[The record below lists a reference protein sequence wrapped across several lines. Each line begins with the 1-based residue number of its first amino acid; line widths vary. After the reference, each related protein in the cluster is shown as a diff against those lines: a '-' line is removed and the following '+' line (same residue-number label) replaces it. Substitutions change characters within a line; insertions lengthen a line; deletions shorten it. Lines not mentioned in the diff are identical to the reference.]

1 MTICG
6 GEVDVQWAGKGC
18 HKLFYQ
24 KRNYSPSLRPNL
36 TMRVALNI
44 YYSWEYLPP
53 TTGCIGLKQTY
64 QLGSSGL
71 DGSKDGPFDSGP
83 VYG

>member
-1 MTICG
+1 
-6 GEVDVQWAGKGC
+6 VDVQWTGKGC
-18 HKLFYQ
+18 HKLFCQ
-24 KRNYSPSLRPNL
+24 KRNYSPSLRLNL

-44 YYSWEYLPP
+44 YYSWEYLAPP

-71 DGSKDGPFDSGP
+71 DGSKVGPFESGP
-83 VYG
+83 VND